1 MAKIVIYRKTLGGAV
16 SHLNHEVLDTLHE
29 ALGDSDF
36 FEVTN
41 TFVQQFER
49 QLQALIQHAERHEL
63 SDCAGILHS
72 LKGGA
77 GNIGAQALAETANAF
92 EQQAREEDC
101 CIFDTMIEALS
112 NTTRA
117 TIDELRNSGYL
128 GGIQS

>member
-1 MAKIVIYRKTLGGAV
+1 MASKTDREAIM
-16 SHLNHEVLDTLHE
+16 SHLNHDVLETLHE
-29 ALGDSDF
+29 ALGDHDF

-49 QLQALIQHAERHEL
+49 QLQTFIQHASRGES

-77 GNIGAQALAETANAF
+77 GNIGAEALAEIASTF
-92 EQQAREEDC
+92 ERQAREGEGR
-101 CIFDTMIEALS
+101 ILHSMIEALS

>member
-1 MAKIVIYRKTLGGAV
+1 M
-16 SHLNHEVLDTLHE
+16 SHLNHEVLDTLRE

-49 QLQALIQHAERHEL
+49 QLQALIQHAERREL

-101 CIFDTMIEALS
+101 CILGTMIEALS